1 MMVSTIHFDSILVE
15 RLGIISTFQDDWLH
29 DPAINLH
36 HGESYPNQES
46 KKGTTSFSEEIQMCC
61 TFKKSYSAVSQEFL
75 RNRKR
80 PQKAESR
87 AISYGSNE
95 LQY

>member
-15 RLGIISTFQDDWLH
+15 RLEIISTFQDDWLH
-29 DPAINLH
+29 NTAINFH
-36 HGESYPNQES
+36 HGENYRNQES
-46 KKGTTSFSEEIQMCC
+46 KKSTKSFSEEIQMCC
-61 TFKKSYSAVSQEFL
+61 TSKKSYSAVPQEFL
-75 RNRKR
+75 RNGKHLH
-80 PQKAESR
+80 KEESR